1 MEEKV
6 KIHDE
11 TIVINSDTN
20 SLTPRI
26 ILLVLTT
33 ISFLIPI
40 VATIVA
46 ILIWELKPAIIIT
59 YIIFGLSGYFFLKLY
74 LWNKHG
80 KEILFLK
87 RDKINYHAD
96 YKIFIGNKREINSD
110 AVKIEYLE
118 SVEEKKENF
127 GTLKL
132 SNDNAIIETVIQ
144 LTLNDLERIKNK
156 INEYYT

>member
-11 TIVINSDTN
+11 TIVINSDAN
-20 SLTPRI
+20 SLAPRI
-26 ILLVLTT
+26 ILLALTT

-46 ILIWELKPAIIIT
+46 ILILELKPAIIIT
-59 YIIFGLSGYFFLKLY
+59 YLIFGLSGYFFLKLY
-74 LWNKHG
+74 LWNKYG
-80 KEILFLK
+80 KEILSLK

-96 YKIFIGNKREINSD
+96 YKIFIGNRREIDSD

-118 SVEEKKENF
+118 SVEEKEIF

-132 SNDNAIIETVIQ
+132 SNDNAIIETVIK
-144 LTLNDLERIKNK
+144 LPLNDLERIKNK
-156 INEYYT
+156 INGYYA

>member
-11 TIVINSDTN
+11 TIVINSDAN
-20 SLTPRI
+20 SLAPRI
-26 ILLVLTT
+26 ILLALTT

-40 VATIVA
+40 GATIVA
-46 ILIWELKPAIIIT
+46 ILILELKPAIIIT
-59 YIIFGLSGYFFLKLY
+59 YLIFGLSGYFFLKLY
-74 LWNKHG
+74 LWNKYG
-80 KEILFLK
+80 KEILSLK

-96 YKIFIGNKREINSD
+96 YKIFIGNRREIDSD

-118 SVEEKKENF
+118 SVEEKEIF

-132 SNDNAIIETVIQ
+132 SNDNAIIETVIK
-144 LTLNDLERIKNK
+144 LPLNDLERIKNK
-156 INEYYT
+156 INGYYA

>member
-6 KIHDE
+6 KIHNE
-11 TIVINSDTN
+11 TIAINSDAS
-20 SLTPRI
+20 SLAPRI

-40 VATIVA
+40 AATIVA
-46 ILIWELKPAIIIT
+46 ILILELKPVIIIT

-80 KEILFLK
+80 KEILSLK

-118 SVEEKKENF
+118 SVEEKENF

-132 SNDNAIIETVIQ
+132 SNDNAIIKTVIK
-144 LTLNDLERIKNK
+144 LSLNDLERIKNK
-156 INEYYT
+156 INEYYA

>member
-11 TIVINSDTN
+11 TIVINSDAN
-20 SLTPRI
+20 SLAPRI

-46 ILIWELKPAIIIT
+46 ILILELKPAIIIT

-80 KEILFLK
+80 KEIISLK

-96 YKIFIGNKREINSD
+96 
-110 AVKIEYLE
+110 
-118 SVEEKKENF
+118 
-127 GTLKL
+127 
-132 SNDNAIIETVIQ
+132 
-144 LTLNDLERIKNK
+144 
-156 INEYYT
+156 

>member
-6 KIHDE
+6 KIHNE
-11 TIVINSDTN
+11 TIAINSEAS
-20 SLTPRI
+20 SLAPRI

-40 VATIVA
+40 AATIFA
-46 ILIWELKPAIIIT
+46 ILILELKPAILIT

-80 KEILFLK
+80 KEILSLK

-118 SVEEKKENF
+118 SVEEKENF

-132 SNDNAIIETVIQ
+132 SNDNAIIETVIK
-144 LTLNDLERIKNK
+144 LPLNDLERIKNK
-156 INEYYT
+156 INEYYA

>member
-1 MEEKV
+1 MKEKV
-6 KIHDE
+6 KIYDD
-11 TIVINSDTN
+11 TIVINSEAN
-20 SLTPRI
+20 SFAPRI

-46 ILIWELKPAIIIT
+46 ILILELKPAIIIT
-59 YIIFGLSGYFFLKLY
+59 YVIFGFSGYFFLKLY

-80 KEILFLK
+80 KEILYLK

-110 AVKIEYLE
+110 AVKIEFLE
-118 SVEEKKENF
+118 SVEKKEKF

-132 SNDNAIIETVIQ
+132 SNDNAIIETVIK
-144 LTLNDLERIKNK
+144 LTLNDLERIKDK
-156 INEYYT
+156 INEYYA